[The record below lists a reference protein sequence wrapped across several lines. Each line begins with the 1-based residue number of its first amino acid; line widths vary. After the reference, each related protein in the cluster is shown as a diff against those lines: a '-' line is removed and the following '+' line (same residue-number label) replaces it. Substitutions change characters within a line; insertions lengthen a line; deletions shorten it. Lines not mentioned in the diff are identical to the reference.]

1 MMKKIMMLL
10 SAVLMMLTVAGC
22 GAPEAEQPEDQV
34 SYEIAMVTDA
44 DMIMDG
50 GYSQVAWTA
59 ISEFGADKGVSHKYY
74 KAPEASDEAYMET
87 IDNAVEKGAKLIIA
101 DGS

>member
-34 SYEIAMVTDA
+34 SYEIAMVTD
-44 DMIMDG
+44 DNGRRIQPGGVDG
-50 GYSQVAWTA
+50 
-59 ISEFGADKGVSHKYY
+59 DK
-74 KAPEASDEAYMET
+74 
-87 IDNAVEKGAKLIIA
+87 
-101 DGS
+101 